1 MVNHLLENMNMY
13 SYIEIYSSDLF
24 IQVPNYFVATFDKER
39 LVEFNNHDD
48 EENFFTPAERGVVKS
63 ELNPLDIDK

>member
-1 MVNHLLENMNMY
+1 MLIFY
-13 SYIEIYSSDLF
+13 SIRSF

-48 EENFFTPAERGVVKS
+48 EENFFTPAERGNVLRS
-63 ELNPLDIDK
+63 ELNPLEIDK